1 MHFIERKRGINGHLI
16 PDMQVVRAAFE
27 RLSQRKMLGAL
38 LDEFLGMSPSRC
50 LLFAQA

>member
-1 MHFIERKRGINGHLI
+1 MDFIGRIREIDIHAT

-38 LDEFLGMSPSRC
+38 LDEFLGMSLSQYLR
-50 LLFAQA
+50 FTQA